1 MNVNTKEEFN
11 HMTDKIPKKKAF
23 NFYRSY
29 YDILNMLNDKQYVEF
44 SKAINSVM
52 FFDAHIDSISFK
64 DKTLSMLWVSVS
76 HSIRQSVDGFL
87 SKNNLQYNQAINPPA
102 EGAYQGAY
110 VDPCQQEEEKG
121 EEQGKGKGEVE
132 QAMLPRF
139 IDPDIWDHFLSHRAS
154 LKAKMSERAQT
165 LLVNKLVKLN
175 SEGHDVNDLL
185 DNAIM
190 NGWKSVYPEKGNKD
204 NLSDE
209 QRFSQS
215 GAGQWMK
222 EMESKHGTV

>member
-1 MNVNTKEEFN
+1 MA
-11 HMTDKIPKKKAF
+11 DKIPKKKAY

-87 SKNNLQYNQAINPPA
+87 SKNNLQYNQAISPPT
-102 EGAYQGAY
+102 EGAYQGAC

-121 EEQGKGKGEVE
+121 EEQGKGEVE
-132 QAMLPRF
+132 QAMLPEF
-139 IDPDIWDHFLSHRAS
+139 IDPDIWDHFLSHRVG

-165 LLVNKLVKLN
+165 LLVNKLVKLK

-185 DNAIM
+185 DNAIL
-190 NGWKSVYPEKGNKD
+190 NGWKSVYPQKGNKD

-209 QRFSQS
+209 ERFNQS
-215 GAGQWMK
+215 GAGQWLA
-222 EMESKHGTV
+222 EERANGRAG